1 MGVFTI
7 YSKYRKKME
16 KNNTPRTLK
25 EDLAVWFGKKKKPK
39 GSKQP
44 KGPWVNICRKVDGK
58 HPPCGR
64 SSADKG
70 GYPKCRAAGVA
81 GKMSDSEKKAACAQK
96 RRAEKKDT
104 QTGKGQKPIMTSHK
118 KKTKNE
124 SLLNLV
130 NLILEKYKVPK
141 NEYLKLHE
149 DSDVVLVIPM
159 SHLASCKYG
168 ANTKWCTTNRNDDEM
183 FDEHYVS
190 GVLGYIIIKNKELA
204 EKLHGQKFAL
214 YKQWGDTPTI
224 VYDEKNDEHL
234 DGEQWLVNEFEKGE
248 EDRMIQNLLFLF
260 NRYYNSLIPSGQKSK
275 IVKENNKPV
284 NNKNTEMR
292 HLIKSILK
300 ERVEKNDMIDLGTM
314 VEMEHTDDKK
324 IAEKIALDHL
334 NQNPRYYCVLF
345 RIGLIDE
352 EDATQLASKI
362 CPSI

>member
-7 YSKYRKKME
+7 YSKYRQKME
-16 KNNTPRTLK
+16 KNNTQRNLK

-64 SSADKG
+64 KSADEG

-81 GKMSDSEKKAACAQK
+81 GKMSAAEKKAACGQK

-104 QTGKGQKPIMTSHK
+104 QTGKGQKPIMTSYK
-118 KKTKNE
+118 KKNE
-124 SLLNLV
+124 SVYRLTKLV
-130 NLILEKYKVPK
+130 LEKFKVSPS
-141 NEYLKLHE
+141 EYLKLHE
-149 DSDVVLVIPM
+149 DSDVVLVIPN
-159 SHLASCKYG
+159 SHMASCKYG
-168 ANTKWCTTNRNDDEM
+168 ANTKWCTTNRNDDEL
-183 FDEHYVS
+183 FDEHYSS

-204 EKLHGQKFAL
+204 EEIGGQKFAL
-214 YKQWGDTPTI
+214 YKQWGNTPTI
-224 VYDEKNDEHL
+224 VYDEKNIEHL
-234 DGEQWLVNEFEKGE
+234 DGESWIINEFDKSDNEKLVLK
-248 EDRMIQNLLFLF
+248 LLILF
-260 NRYYNSLIPSGQKSK
+260 NKYYEALTQGMTKTSSF
-275 IVKENNKPV
+275 VKENNKPTK
-284 NNKNTEMR
+284 NKNNEMR

-314 VEMEHTDDKK
+314 VELEHTDSKK

-352 EDATQLASKI
+352 EDALQLASKI